1 MKIPKG
7 FLYFFI
13 KRGFADFHAF
23 EAALKLVEM
32 RWAPQTP
39 WLRRGLVE
47 APKAPQPGPTW
58 SFEAPKAP
66 LEASN
71 VQLHALVGRDH
82 TWWGCPVSP
91 YLPQPSFNV
100 A

>member
-1 MKIPKG
+1 ME
-7 FLYFFI
+7 
-13 KRGFADFHAF
+13 RGIANFHAF

-32 RWAPQTP
+32 RWAPQAP
-39 WLRRGLVE
+39 RPRRGLVE

-71 VQLHALVGRDH
+71 VQLHTLVGRHH
-82 TWWGCPVSP
+82 TGWDCPVSS
-91 YLPQPSFNV
+91 YIPQPSFKV